1 MVNYVMLS
9 GKKTI
14 AEMVVYDAL
23 EEIKTVCRCGKKASM
38 VIRHNAKG
46 ERVFEGEQVQV
57 GGNETYESVC
67 PSRFYR
73 GSC

>member
-1 MVNYVMLS
+1 
-9 GKKTI
+9 
-14 AEMVVYDAL
+14 
-23 EEIKTVCRCGKKASM
+23 M
-38 VIRHNAKG
+38 VIRHNAQG

-67 PSRFYR
+67 PPRFYR